1 MAVCP
6 EAGQFIDT
14 DNDSDYIVTHQ
25 PEKNAE
31 VRGGEGGY
39 KLRLTYSKTG
49 LIRFISHRDLIRV
62 FFRAFSRA
70 GLPVAYSRGFSP
82 HPRVSFCPPLKVGME
97 GLNEMLD
104 ITLSRPVDPE
114 AAAESLRPRLPE
126 GIAVGGCRLLEGP
139 VPSLNSRLEMAE
151 YRVRLAD
158 PVRVSREAIERF
170 LDASEV
176 PVTLIRGGEEKTV
189 NARRGVV
196 ELDWSGE
203 GESRMVLSLKETG
216 RPYAVLAALSGA
228 DFRLLA
234 GLRWRRM
241 GFLP

>member
-1 MAVCP
+1 M
-6 EAGQFIDT
+6 
-14 DNDSDYIVTHQ
+14 THQ
-25 PEKNAE
+25 PGKNAA
-31 VRGGEGGY
+31 VTGGEGEY

-70 GLPVAYSRGFSP
+70 GLPVAWSRGFSP

-97 GLNEMLD
+97 GLKELLD
-104 ITLSRPVDPE
+104 ITLSRPVDPA

-126 GIAVGGCRLLEGP
+126 GIAVKSCRLLEMP
-139 VPSLNSRLEMAE
+139 VLSLNSRLERAE
-151 YRVRLAD
+151 YRVRPED
-158 PVRVSREAIERF
+158 PVRVGRGAIEGF
-170 LDASEV
+170 LAASEV
-176 PVTLIRGGEEKTV
+176 TVSLIRGGKEKTV

-203 GESRMVLSLKETG
+203 EELRMVLSLRETG

-228 DFRLLA
+228 DPRLAA